1 MKNIYDNF
9 KQENRTPLL
18 DSSIVT
24 TMGEGRFEPWT
35 SPLET
40 LGGVSWVTRL
50 LAILPTKSLRGYIFT
65 QQ

>member
-24 TMGEGRFEPWT
+24 TMEDERFKPWT
-35 SPLET
+35 SSLET
-40 LGGVSWVTRL
+40 LGGVS
-50 LAILPTKSLRGYIFT
+50 
-65 QQ
+65 

>member
-24 TMGEGRFEPWT
+24 TMGEERFEPWM

-40 LGGVSWVTRL
+40 LGGVS
-50 LAILPTKSLRGYIFT
+50 
-65 QQ
+65 